1 MKNSSLHVISNT
13 SDDSYAQSALPGTD
27 LPEMATIQSELILRV
42 IGQKAVNKDTAK
54 SDLSALYGILG
65 GLAQKTVMT
74 VFALGKILSF
84 IKEEIPHGEF
94 VNFIEAQ
101 CPFDVRSAQRYMRV
115 YECYKDYPK
124 KQLEEMALSQAYTEA
139 GIKKLAAPP
148 KAAGDEEKDNDDT
161 PDYGLPK
168 VEEYSRLFKTP
179 PVSGVRLARYRV
191 FSVEDGK
198 IHALNEALGI
208 YPVAELHLPR
218 HLDKPDARLAFEQA
232 HKDVCIALEVYY
244 ARIEQLED
252 AGLLHKPEE
261 RRIAAIMQKQ
271 RGITDMPEQPK
282 KKAKRSRK

>member
-1 MKNSSLHVISNT
+1 MKNTSLRVINNPRE
-13 SDDSYAQSALPGTD
+13 DIAQKPFPGTD
-27 LPEMATIQSELILRV
+27 LSEAERQGELILRV
-42 IGQKAVNKDTAK
+42 IGQTEVNKDTAI
-54 SDLSALYGILG
+54 SDLSALYGILE
-65 GLAQKTVMT
+65 GLAKKTVMT
-74 VFALGKILSF
+74 VFALGKILTF
-84 IKEEIPHGEF
+84 VKEELPHGEF
-94 VNFIEAQ
+94 ENFIETQ
-101 CPFDVRSAQRYMRV
+101 CPFSRRSAQHYMRV

-124 KQLEEMALSQAYTEA
+124 KQLEEMALSQAYAEA

-148 KAAGDEEKDNDDT
+148 KSLGAGEQDPGDT
-161 PDYGLPK
+161 SDYGLPK

-191 FSVEDGK
+191 FSAEDGK

-252 AGLLHKPEE
+252 AGHLHKPEE
-261 RRIAAIMQKQ
+261 RRIAAIMRKQ
-271 RGITDMPEQPK
+271 RGVEDMPEQPK
-282 KKAKRSRK
+282 KKAKRSKK